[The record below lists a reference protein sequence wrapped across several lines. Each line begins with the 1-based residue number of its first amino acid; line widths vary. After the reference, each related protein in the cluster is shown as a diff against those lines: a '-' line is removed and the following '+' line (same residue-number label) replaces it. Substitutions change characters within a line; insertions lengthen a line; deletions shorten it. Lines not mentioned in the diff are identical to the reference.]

1 MILCSLRSSPLPKDD
16 ARLAEI
22 EASLKEACFHTFM
35 YSIIH
40 VSFMY
45 HSCIIHVSFMYHSCI
60 IHVRSCLRFARPV
73 LASKR
78 LTKNGNV
85 AWQVQDSELPMKPNR
100 EIYRSLEWKGNK
112 LTYDVQEVCLI

>member
-22 EASLKEACFHTFM
+22 EASLKEACFHT
-35 YSIIH
+35 
-40 VSFMY
+40 
-45 HSCIIHVSFMYHSCI
+45 FMYHSCI

-100 EIYRSLEWKGNK
+100 RSIDHWNGKEIS
-112 LTYDVQEVCLI
+112 